1 MSHLPQEFVKSAK
14 KCSFK
19 SHLLKKETPH
29 LVIKED
35 KVLSFQKTKGI
46 ELETKVRDKKVFVK
60 LLIKEK
66 VENPLFLCFGVLKPE
81 GKQIIIPEIVVEED
95 ARVDILAH
103 CSFPQAENVVHE
115 MEAEVKVKK
124 GGSLNYTEKHFH
136 GEKYGARVVPVFN
149 VTLEEKSNLKAV
161 FSLNTG
167 SIGKLDIDF
176 KAELKKEA
184 VCEVVT
190 KAVGKGKKDRL
201 KINDKLILEGENSRG
216 LVKIRT
222 AAVEG
227 GRVFARGETIA
238 LAKGSRG
245 HVDCQEILVGE
256 NSVARAVPVIEARHP
271 ESRVTHEA
279 TVGKIS
285 QKELELL
292 MTRGLTEE
300 EAVDFLI
307 KSKIN

>member
-1 MSHLPQEFVKSAK
+1 MPHLPQEFLKSAK
-14 KCSFK
+14 KCGFK
-19 SHLLKKETPH
+19 NRLLKKETPH

-35 KVLSFQKTKGI
+35 KVLSFQKTKGVDLKT
-46 ELETKVRDKKVFVK
+46 EVKDKKVFVK

-66 VENPLFLCFGVLKPE
+66 IENPLFLCFGVLKPE
-81 GKQIIIPEIVVEED
+81 GKQIIIPEIIVEED
-95 ARVDILAH
+95 AQADILAH
-103 CSFPQAENVVHE
+103 CSFPQAKDVVHE

-124 GGSLNYTEKHFH
+124 GGVLNYTEKHFH
-136 GEKYGARVVPVFN
+136 GESYGAHVVPVFN
-149 VTLEEKSNLKAV
+149 VILEEKSNLKAV
-161 FSLNTG
+161 FSLSTG
-167 SIGKLDIDF
+167 SIGKLEIDF

-201 KINDKLILEGENSRG
+201 RIKDKLILGEENSRG

-222 AAVEG
+222 AAVGG

-238 LAKGSRG
+238 LAQGSRG
-245 HVDCQEILVGE
+245 HVDCQEILVGKE
-256 NSVARAVPVIEARHP
+256 SVARAVPVIEARHP

-279 TVGKIS
+279 TVGKIN

-292 MTRGLTEE
+292 MTRGLTKE

-307 KSKIN
+307 KNKIN